1 MLVEHLNFIFL
12 PVRLGTKTL
21 KWWILY
27 IWNGWI
33 LILSY
38 HFSFIPVL
46 PPVLVPRHS
55 EFAPGH
61 SLLTFQQQHP
71 EPMPNNVSF
80 SQNGFVHSPMGGA
93 SHPQMGSQTITGVN
107 QPPSPVVSPSSQSP
121 LSPYCNFPG
130 KFLNR
135 PLCDLPLLSSFSPV
149 YPFSVFSVSLSQLNS
164 NKPSVPAVTAAE
176 LLVDALCLEMCTC
189 SLNGII
195 SERI

>member
-1 MLVEHLNFIFL
+1 MLGK
-12 PVRLGTKTL
+12 LGTKTL
-21 KWWILY
+21 KEKREFRVMVIKSYLFS
-27 IWNGWI
+27 
-33 LILSY
+33 LIL
-38 HFSFIPVL
+38 VL

-130 KFLNR
+130 KCLKR
-135 PLCDLPLLSSFSPV
+135 PFCGLSLLFSFSIV
-149 YPFSVFSVSLSQLNS
+149 FSLSVFLS
-164 NKPSVPAVTAAE
+164 PSY
-176 LLVDALCLEMCTC
+176 
-189 SLNGII
+189 S
-195 SERI
+195 

>member
-1 MLVEHLNFIFL
+1 MMNTIYMKWVNSYLV
-12 PVRLGTKTL
+12 
-21 KWWILY
+21 
-27 IWNGWI
+27 
-33 LILSY
+33 
-38 HFSFIPVL
+38 SFIPVL

-149 YPFSVFSVSLSQLNS
+149 YPFSVFSVSLSQLNP
-164 NKPSVPAVTAAE
+164 NKPSVPAVTAVE
-176 LLVDALCLEMCTC
+176 LLVDALLLDPGMCTC

-195 SERI
+195 NERI